1 MGEFKLLRGYV
12 YGDYT
17 LPIARRGAG
26 RTIAQDLVPIQPLGP
41 PDNDFHILRN
51 SLYGALRT
59 RECAVISSSMRD
71 FNNWRNETFDRT
83 GVFII
88 TNRDFTHTNGNNNL
102 TTRYRAIT
110 RIDDCRGLIFDDYI
124 TTDRIEDILASVFD
138 DTIDSIRQLI
148 VEVNL
153 HTRDERV

>member
-1 MGEFKLLRGYV
+1 MKPFKFFQKE
-12 YGDYT
+12 DYF

-26 RTIAQDLVPIQPLGP
+26 RTIAYDLVPVQPLGP

-59 RECAVISSSMRD
+59 RECAVIASSMED
-71 FNNWRNETFDRT
+71 FNNWRNETFDRNSI
-83 GVFII
+83 FII
-88 TNRDFTHTNGNNNL
+88 TNRDFTHLNGNNNQ
-102 TTRYRAIT
+102 TTRYRAIS
-110 RIDDCRGLIFDDYI
+110 RIDDCYGLTFDDYI
-124 TTDRIEDILASVFD
+124 TTDRIEDILSSVFD

-153 HTRDERV
+153 HTRDNERL